1 MKVVKILL
9 CILVLWPIYFAFQI
23 TALIFFYYLLTKK
36 LFYDYKC
43 RTYFFVYRCHKPIH
57 SYMMSP
63 AGSLPPLDMKDNMS
77 RLVLSR
83 CENWLFK
90 QFASLCC
97 CCWTRQSRTRPA
109 KRFWVEC
116 SVIQFVHLVPAYFHY
131 SIFYL
136 WQFWPMYTQ
145 VGEFRVSWIITTV
158 PLTRFLR
165 NTIFSRNRNARKVG
179 NRCTFQS

>member
-1 MKVVKILL
+1 MKNNSHESESCEDPTVYSSAVTYLFRF
-9 CILVLWPIYFAFQI
+9 PNHSFD
-23 TALIFFYYLLTKK
+23 FFYYLLTKK

-97 CCWTRQSRTRPA
+97 CCWTRQSRTGPA
-109 KRFWVEC
+109 ERFWVEC
-116 SVIQFVHLVPAYFHY
+116 SVIQFVHLVSAEPGFH
-131 SIFYL
+131 
-136 WQFWPMYTQ
+136 
-145 VGEFRVSWIITTV
+145 
-158 PLTRFLR
+158 
-165 NTIFSRNRNARKVG
+165 
-179 NRCTFQS
+179 